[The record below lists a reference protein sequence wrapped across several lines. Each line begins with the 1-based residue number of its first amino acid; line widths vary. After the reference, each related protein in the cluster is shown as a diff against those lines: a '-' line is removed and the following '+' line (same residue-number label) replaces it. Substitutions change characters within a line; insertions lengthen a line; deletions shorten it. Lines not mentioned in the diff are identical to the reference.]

1 MDRGAWRAAVHGAA
15 KSRTRLGDL
24 ARTVSTHAVLQWY
37 LGGRQKGGERKC
49 VSSFVR
55 DGCQQWQ
62 SIQLLLFTVSKP
74 SSLGYCSVSLLM
86 PVTVWGM

>member
-37 LGGRQKGGERKC
+37 LGEGRKVVKENVCLVLCEMDANNGKAF
-49 VSSFVR
+49 SFY
-55 DGCQQWQ
+55 
-62 SIQLLLFTVSKP
+62 
-74 SSLGYCSVSLLM
+74 SLQ
-86 PVTVWGM
+86 